1 MKSPKSFWLIAF
13 CSTEVPNSPLMRAV
27 KDVLI
32 EIIQEQDPDFSSRK
46 SLVFGKYLKLINIKM
61 DIIENARIQ
70 KKVSPTLSWREVD
83 SGGLYEY
90 KLSQNVVLCYQ
101 LEKELCP
108 LQPSLWWGPHSS
120 QGTDLRAVTWCLY
133 PKDYFTPPHLILA
146 SEFYPLLGVLPPCF
160 HPVSVCQTLL
170 RFISISLFYH
180 FRQKFPASGCGLF
193 LLWFHASV

>member
-32 EIIQEQDPDFSSRK
+32 EIIQDQDPDFSSRK

-108 LQPSLWWGPHSS
+108 LQPSL
-120 QGTDLRAVTWCLY
+120 
-133 PKDYFTPPHLILA
+133 
-146 SEFYPLLGVLPPCF
+146 
-160 HPVSVCQTLL
+160 
-170 RFISISLFYH
+170 
-180 FRQKFPASGCGLF
+180 
-193 LLWFHASV
+193 